1 MAANKREG
9 IKFLITEPIYRVE
22 LNVCIGMN
30 FKTVEDDLLASGLP
44 PLDDEQKPN
53 RYTKAQTMF
62 PPEWNRIGWLWV
74 SAEYQHDS
82 PEWSGTIG
90 HEMFHVAM
98 EVFRAVGMSEVCEHN
113 EEAFSYYLTFLIRS
127 FNIEYIKKRS
137 K

>member
-1 MAANKREG
+1 MNIRKG
-9 IKFLITEPIYRVE
+9 IKFLITEPVYQVE

-30 FKTVEDDLLASGLP
+30 FETVEEDLIKSGLP
-44 PLDDEQKPN
+44 PLQEDEKPGKMTN
-53 RYTKAQTMF
+53 AQIMF
-62 PPEWNRIGWLWV
+62 PPEWSRVGWLWV
-74 SAEYQHDS
+74 ASDYVHGS
-82 PEWSGTIG
+82 PKWSGTIG

-113 EEAFSYYLTFLIRS
+113 EEGFAYYLAFLIRS